1 MEQES
6 YIHPFHL
13 AAVTNKKGRK
23 AVDEPKK
30 TLKLH
35 IAQSVIVVFSV
46 MAIIGTVF
54 CAGTFAET
62 SEEHRITKT
71 LADYGTPVNTN
82 APVNVEALKYSL
94 IAAAIAFGL
103 GALGAGYAISHVGA
117 AAMGAVAEK
126 PQVAG
131 QALIFVALAEG
142 IVIFGFITALIIL
155 GKA

>member
-1 MEQES
+1 MEQEC
-6 YIHPFHL
+6 YTHPFHL

-23 AVDEPKK
+23 AVDEPRKI
-30 TLKLH
+30 LKLH
-35 IAQSVIVVFSV
+35 IAQSVIVVFTV
-46 MAIIGTVF
+46 MAIIGTLF
-54 CAGTFAET
+54 CARTIAQT
-62 SEEHRITKT
+62 SEAPQATS
-71 LADYGTPVNTN
+71 AAGTSI
-82 APVNVEALKYSL
+82 NVEALKYSL
-94 IAAAIAFGL
+94 IAASVAFGL
-103 GALGAGYAISHVGA
+103 GAIGAGLAIAHVGA

>member
-1 MEQES
+1 MV
-6 YIHPFHL
+6 I
-13 AAVTNKKGRK
+13 NRKGRK
-23 AVDEPKK
+23 IVDELKK
-30 TLKLH
+30 TLKLRITH
-35 IAQSVIVVFSV
+35 SIVVLFTV

-54 CAGTFAET
+54 CAWTVAET
-62 SEEHRITKT
+62 SEEHQVTT
-71 LADYGTPVNTN
+71 TN
-82 APVNVEALKYSL
+82 APVNVEALKYAL
-94 IAAAIAFGL
+94 IAAAVAFGL